1 MTPRAH
7 LPRSL
12 SIALVALVLAIS
24 LGTFASAVTN
34 DPVPCSEVPEWASV
48 SDCTQS
54 PGPTQSPTQSNSPRP
69 TNSATPSGTATPTG
83 PGSARPTPSST
94 GTPSTNAEEW
104 ATEAG
109 KGIPTL
115 TDAVQKS
122 YSEQTGMSRNYWAI
136 YAIMFGFGLIIFAV
150 MFVISLAKASR
161 GGVRE
166 RAAFLDSLP
175 KFFFWS
181 PLMSLVPASV
191 AWVYVQ
197 LAQPIEQGIG
207 AETNGAIKDVIA
219 ATNKYF
225 FQDPMGLLNQVGG
238 AIVGFFLFMGTVVV
252 LIVWLIE
259 HEVAKFGV
267 YLLTVLVPVSAALSL
282 SPKWAKMGARTVAAV
297 IGCMAVPIMTKL
309 AFWVAWAAMGDA
321 LRSGDNFLMSLL
333 TIVVIFSLATSAP
346 IMLSYL
352 APNLLPYGGT
362 AYGNSGGSARAHS
375 QQAMNHAGNALSR
388 LTNGFKGKGM
398 GTGGAAA
405 EGAAGRVAGAGAAEA
420 AGAAAVAGGAVLG
433 GLAAAGMAIG
443 AAHDAVES
451 ASRSAAGEQL
461 GAVSGGHTS
470 HAGGSSMPMPSL
482 SGAGGSSSRS
492 AGGSASPR
500 PTQDSATIGES
511 GGTGGDSP
519 TPTWSQP
526 IDGGGPGGGSPASA
540 WSTPVDG
547 GAGPAGV
554 SIDGGGIG
562 PVGSDLAAGTTP
574 GAAFGGT
581 EGPMA
586 AGGMDM
592 SAGAGMP
599 AVSFG
604 AGEAPLADS
613 TDSVFSPPP
622 PGDGPLP
629 SSAPDFIPAPAAP
642 VPSLFSPVPAS
653 SDADGGHSSFA
664 PLTAEQLG
672 LVGAPRFI
680 PDTSQ
685 PRIRVPRDSGEAPT
699 PPPAPTPAPQPPPPA
714 RPRSVPRWPFGRRSR

>member
-1 MTPRAH
+1 MTPRVH

-12 SIALVALVLAIS
+12 SIALVAIVLAIS
-24 LGTFASAVTN
+24 LGTIASAVTN
-34 DPVPCSEVPEWASV
+34 DPVPCSEVPEWATV
-48 SDCTQS
+48 TDCTQS
-54 PGPTQSPTQSNSPRP
+54 PGPTQSPTQSSSPRP
-69 TNSATPSGTATPTG
+69 TNSVTPSATATPSGS
-83 PGSARPTPSST
+83 GSARPTASST

-122 YSEQTGMSRNYWAI
+122 YSDQTGMSRNYWTI
-136 YAIMFGFGLIIFAV
+136 YAITFGFGLIIFAI
-150 MFVISLAKASR
+150 MFLISLAKASR

-166 RAAFLDSLP
+166 RTAFLDSLP
-175 KFFFWS
+175 KFFFWT

-207 AETNGAIKDVIA
+207 AETNTAIKDVIA

-225 FQDPMGLLNQVGG
+225 FQDPMGLLNQIGG

-267 YLLTVLVPVSAALSL
+267 YLLTVLIPISAALSL
-282 SPKWAKMGARTVAAV
+282 NPKWAKMGARTVAAV

-309 AFWVAWAAMGDA
+309 AFWVAWAAMGDS
-321 LRSGDNFLMSLL
+321 LRTGDNFLMSLL
-333 TIVVIFSLATSAP
+333 TILVIFSLATSAP

-405 EGAAGRVAGAGAAEA
+405 EGAAGRA
-420 AGAAAVAGGAVLG
+420 AGAAAADAGGAAAVGGAAAAGGAVLAP
-433 GLAAAGMAIG
+433 LAAAGMAIG

-461 GAVSGGHTS
+461 GAATGGHTS
-470 HAGGSSMPMPSL
+470 HAGGSSMPLPSR
-482 SGAGGSSSRS
+482 GIGGGSSGSTSSTSS
-492 AGGSASPR
+492 AR
-500 PTQDSATIGES
+500 PVQDSPAASVSDVGPDS
-511 GGTGGDSP
+511 GSSP
-519 TPTWSQP
+519 AATWSQP
-526 IDGGGPGGGSPASA
+526 VDGGGGPG
-540 WSTPVDG
+540 
-547 GAGPAGV
+547 PAGV
-554 SIDGGGIG
+554 GLEGGVG
-562 PVGSDLAAGTTP
+562 PVGSDPGTGTTP
-574 GAAFGGT
+574 GALFADQGG
-581 EGPMA
+581 PLA
-586 AGGMDM
+586 DVGMDM

-599 AVSFG
+599 SATYG
-604 AGEAPLADS
+604 AGDS
-613 TDSVFSPPP
+613 SPMPDPSGSVFAPPNTAAT
-622 PGDGPLP
+622 DPLP
-629 SSAPDFIPAPAAP
+629 YGAPDFIAAPAAP
-642 VPSLFSPVPAS
+642 IPSLFSPVTTS
-653 SDADGGHSSFA
+653 SDGPVDATSA
-664 PLTAEQLG
+664 PLTADQLG
-672 LVGAPRFI
+672 LVSTPRFI
-680 PDTSQ
+680 PESAPPRLRPPRDTSA
-685 PRIRVPRDSGEAPT
+685 APT
-699 PPPAPTPAPQPPPPA
+699 PPPPAPAAVPQPSPS
-714 RPRSVPRWPFGRRSR
+714 RRRSAPRWPFGRRAR